1 MAFETPDLLDL
12 AFLTL
17 KGYQPTP
24 SVRRGNLVFFTV
36 DIPPDEAERLLQTP
50 ERQLAGQ
57 YHQAWL
63 RLRRAVDN
71 FGGRR

>member
-12 AFLTL
+12 AYLAL

-24 SVRRGNLVFFTV
+24 SVRRGNLVFFQV
-36 DIPPDEAERLLQTP
+36 DIDPDEAERLLRSP
-50 ERQLAGQ
+50 ERQFTGQ
-57 YHQAWL
+57 FHQAWL

-71 FGGRR
+71 FEGRR